1 VLRGEFSVGLRGYLE
16 EPQSLPEATAAAVR
30 KALLSGD
37 LKPGDRL
44 READLAEQLGISR
57 GPVREAIRML
67 EQQGLVCVEPRRGA
81 YVRELSIEDAVEV
94 YTLRAALEGLA
105 VRLGVE
111 QGAFDEEAISQLQHL
126 VDQLGQ
132 LQETDDPLDWLESDI
147 AFHDLLCR
155 QSGHNLLLKVLSDL
169 RAQIRQFHLFT
180 RFVPENLRRLA
191 DNHQTVL
198 DAVASGDP
206 ATAESAIKDHI
217 ILAGKL
223 YVESLAQAHEVDRGK
238 VRELMVNGGLMR
250 VLD

>member
-1 VLRGEFSVGLRGYLE
+1 VGLEGYLQQ
-16 EPQSLPEATAAAVR
+16 PLSLPEATAAAVR

-37 LKPGDRL
+37 LRPGDRL

-57 GPVREAIRML
+57 GPVREALRIL
-67 EQQGLVCVEPRRGA
+67 EQQGVVCIEPRRGA
-81 YVRELSIEDAVEV
+81 YVRELSVEDAVEV

-111 QGAFDEEAISQLQHL
+111 QGAFDEQAIGQLQHL
-126 VDQLGQ
+126 VDQLADLG
-132 LQETDDPLDWLESDI
+132 ETDDPLDWLESDI

-155 QSGHNLLLKVLSDL
+155 QSGHSLVLKVLSDV
-169 RAQIRQFHLFT
+169 RAQIRQLHVFA

-198 DAVASGDP
+198 DAVAGGDP
-206 ATAESAIKDHI
+206 VAAESEIKDHI

-223 YVESLAQAHEVDRGK
+223 YVESLVQAHEVDRGK
-238 VRELMVNGGLMR
+238 VQELMVNGGLLS
-250 VLD
+250 VAG